1 MIFVN
6 YLKNIFPDDA
16 NLYFS
21 IGICWEK
28 LKEYN
33 YVLDS
38 YKKAVELRKDERFL
52 RCSYSEIVRQV
63 MEHGID
69 LLQTESASPGQS
81 GAGMQ
86 DSA

>member
-1 MIFVN
+1 MTDMRRITVA
-6 YLKNIFPDDA
+6 LP
-16 NLYFS
+16 
-21 IGICWEK
+21 ER
-28 LKEYN
+28 
-33 YVLDS
+33 LDNQIL
-38 YKKAVELRKDERFL
+38 ELRKDERFL

>member
-1 MIFVN
+1 MTDMRRITVA
-6 YLKNIFPDDA
+6 LP
-16 NLYFS
+16 
-21 IGICWEK
+21 ER
-28 LKEYN
+28 
-33 YVLDS
+33 LDNQIL
-38 YKKAVELRKDERFL
+38 ELRKDERFL
-52 RCSYSEIVRQV
+52 RCSYSEIVRQA